1 MSGYDFRRLRILV
14 CDDNRPMRSLV
25 CTFLRGFG
33 VTQIR
38 EAANGDQAY
47 EEFLAFDPDLIITDW
62 NMPNTPGL
70 DFVTR
75 VRIAPDS
82 PNPYVPVIMLTGY
95 TELHRV
101 AQARDRG
108 VNFYLAK
115 PVSAGALYKR
125 LVAVVEDQRPFVRS
139 ADFFGPDRRTRKLS
153 DYGGEERR
161 RQAPR
166 TLM

>member
-1 MSGYDFRRLRILV
+1 MSGYDFHRLRILV

-25 CTFLRGFG
+25 CTFLRSFG

-38 EAANGDQAY
+38 EASNGEQAY
-47 EEFLAFDPDLIITDW
+47 QEFLGFEPDLVITDW

-75 VRIAPDS
+75 VRIAPES
-82 PNPYVPVIMLTGY
+82 PNPYVPIIMLTGY
-95 TELHRV
+95 TEMHRV
-101 AQARDRG
+101 AEARDRG

-125 LVAVVEDQRPFVRS
+125 LVAVVDDQRPYVRS
-139 ADFFGPDRRTRKLS
+139 ANFFGPCRRSRKHS
-153 DYGGEERR
+153 DYGGSERR

-166 TLM
+166 NLM